1 MPDRIDLTDARA
13 LRAYAHPTRMELV
26 GLLRRHGPLTA
37 TRAAEL
43 TGESVAG
50 CSYHLRMLAKYGFVE
65 QSGGGRGREKPWRA
79 TARTTHWEAAYDD
92 PAATEA
98 VADLTMAQV
107 DAYVRKLSAALAVRH
122 RLPRVWQAA
131 EHSGDWNLYLTPEEL
146 TGLTKEMARL
156 LSRYDDRHED
166 PARRPEGARLVS
178 LLRLAFVDPAD
189 VPEAEEAAEAA
200 GPSDST
206 ADPAEPAEPA
216 GPAEAEPAAGRPPRP
231 S

>member
-50 CSYHLRMLAKYGFVE
+50 CSYHLRMLAKYGLVE
-65 QSGGGRGREKPWRA
+65 QTGGGRGREKPWRA

-98 VADLTMAQV
+98 VGDLTMAQV
-107 DAYVRKLSAALAVRH
+107 EAYVRKLGAALADRH
-122 RLPRVWQAA
+122 RLPREWQAA
-131 EHSGDWNLYLTPEEL
+131 EYSGDWSLYLTPEEL
-146 TGLTKEMARL
+146 TGLTEEMTRL
-156 LSRYDDRHED
+156 LSRYDDRFAD

-178 LLRLAFVDPAD
+178 MLRLAFVAPQDREEPPA
-189 VPEAEEAAEAA
+189 A
-200 GPSDST
+200 
-206 ADPAEPAEPA
+206 ADPAAPPPDPPQPAQPPQPA
-216 GPAEAEPAAGRPPRP
+216 P
-231 S
+231 

>member
-50 CSYHLRMLAKYGFVE
+50 CSYHLRMLAKYGLVE

-92 PAATEA
+92 PSATEA
-98 VADLTMAQV
+98 VGDLTMAQV
-107 DAYVRKLSAALAVRH
+107 EAYVRKLGAALADRH
-122 RLPRVWQAA
+122 RLPREWQAA
-131 EHSGDWNLYLTPEEL
+131 EYSGDWSLYLTPEEL
-146 TGLTKEMARL
+146 TGLTEEMTRL
-156 LSRYDDRHED
+156 LSRYDDRFAD

-178 LLRLAFVDPAD
+178 MLRLAFVAPQD
-189 VPEAEEAAEAA
+189 PEAAPAAAAPAA
-200 GPSDST
+200 GPP
-206 ADPAEPAEPA
+206 DPPQPAQPA
-216 GPAEAEPAAGRPPRP
+216 QPAP
-231 S
+231 

>member
-50 CSYHLRMLAKYGFVE
+50 CSYHLRMLAKYGLVE

-92 PAATEA
+92 PSATEA
-98 VADLTMAQV
+98 VGDLTMAQV
-107 DAYVRKLSAALAVRH
+107 EAYVRKLGAALADRH
-122 RLPRVWQAA
+122 RLPREWQAA
-131 EHSGDWNLYLTPEEL
+131 EYSGDWSLYLTPEEL
-146 TGLTKEMARL
+146 TGLTEEMTRL
-156 LSRYDDRHED
+156 LSRYDDRFAD

-178 LLRLAFVDPAD
+178 MLRLAFVAPQDP
-189 VPEAEEAAEAA
+189 EEPPAA
-200 GPSDST
+200 
-206 ADPAEPAEPA
+206 ADPAAPPPDPPQPAQPA
-216 GPAEAEPAAGRPPRP
+216 QPAP
-231 S
+231 

>member
-50 CSYHLRMLAKYGFVE
+50 CSYHLRMLAKYGLVE
-65 QSGGGRGREKPWRA
+65 QAGGGRGREKPWRA
-79 TARTTHWEAAYDD
+79 TARTTHWEGAYDD

-98 VADLTMAQV
+98 VGDLTMAQV
-107 DAYVRKLSAALAVRH
+107 EAFVRKLGAALAVRD
-122 RLPRVWQAA
+122 RLPRAWQAA
-131 EHSGDWNLYLTPEEL
+131 EYSSDWSLYLTPAEL
-146 TGLTKEMARL
+146 TGLTEEMTRL
-156 LSRYDDRHED
+156 LTRYDDRFED

-178 LLRLAFVDPAD
+178 MLRLAFVDPPHPTD
-189 VPEAEEAAEAA
+189 
-200 GPSDST
+200 PSDPSDPT
-206 ADPAEPAEPA
+206 EPPDPADQSHHPAPTAEP
-216 GPAEAEPAAGRPPRP
+216 PQRP

>member
-50 CSYHLRMLAKYGFVE
+50 CSYHLRMLAKYGLVE

-98 VADLTMAQV
+98 VGDLTMAQV
-107 DAYVRKLSAALAVRH
+107 DAYVRKLGAALAVRH
-122 RLPRVWQAA
+122 RLPRAWQEA
-131 EHSGDWNLYLTPEEL
+131 EYSGDRSLYLTPEEL
-146 TGLTKEMARL
+146 TGLMEEMTRL
-156 LSRYDDRHED
+156 LSRYDDRFED

-178 LLRLAFVDPAD
+178 MLRLAFVDPPD
-189 VPEAEEAAEAA
+189 
-200 GPSDST
+200 GTDT
-206 ADPAEPAEPA
+206 ADAANAPPPATAEDPA
-216 GPAEAEPAAGRPPRP
+216 GPPQRP

>member
-50 CSYHLRMLAKYGFVE
+50 CSYHLRMLAKYGLVE

-98 VADLTMAQV
+98 VGDLTMAQV
-107 DAYVRKLSAALAVRH
+107 DAYVRKLGAALAVRH
-122 RLPRVWQAA
+122 RLPRAWQAA
-131 EHSGDWNLYLTPEEL
+131 EYSGDWSLYLTPEEL
-146 TGLTKEMARL
+146 AGLTEEMTRL
-156 LSRYDDRHED
+156 LSRYDDRFED

-178 LLRLAFVDPAD
+178 LLRLAFVDP
-189 VPEAEEAAEAA
+189 PT
-200 GPSDST
+200 GPDTEDTEGIEDT
-206 ADPAEPAEPA
+206 ADPADAPPPTAPEHRP
-216 GPAEAEPAAGRPPRP
+216 GPPQP
-231 S
+231 SS

>member
-26 GLLRRHGPLTA
+26 GLLRRHGSLTA

-50 CSYHLRMLAKYGFVE
+50 CSYHLRMLAKYGLVE

-98 VADLTMAQV
+98 VGDLTMAQV
-107 DAYVRKLSAALAVRH
+107 EAYVRKLGAAIAVRH
-122 RLPRVWQAA
+122 RLPRAWQAA
-131 EHSGDWNLYLTPEEL
+131 EHSGDWSLYLTPGEL
-146 TGLTKEMARL
+146 TRLTEDTARL
-156 LSRYDDRHED
+156 LSRYDDRFAD

-178 LLRLAFVDPAD
+178 VLRLAFVDPTD
-189 VPEAEEAAEAA
+189 PTDPGEAGDPAAE
-200 GPSDST
+200 
-206 ADPAEPAEPA
+206 
-216 GPAEAEPAAGRPPRP
+216 PPQRP

>member
-50 CSYHLRMLAKYGFVE
+50 CSYHLRMLAKYGLVE

-98 VADLTMAQV
+98 VGDLTMAQV
-107 DAYVRKLSAALAVRH
+107 EAYVRKLGAALADRH
-122 RLPRVWQAA
+122 RLPREWQAA
-131 EHSGDWNLYLTPEEL
+131 EYSGDWSLYLTPEEL
-146 TGLTKEMARL
+146 TGLTEEMTRL
-156 LSRYDDRHED
+156 LSRYDDRFAD

-178 LLRLAFVDPAD
+178 MLRLAFVAPQNPEEPPA
-189 VPEAEEAAEAA
+189 A
-200 GPSDST
+200 
-206 ADPAEPAEPA
+206 ADPAAPPPDPPQPAQPPQPA
-216 GPAEAEPAAGRPPRP
+216 P
-231 S
+231 